1 MHRSLSTAL
10 VLAYIFGMELRAPSF
25 NREPY
30 PTPDTDPDLSEGQ
43 QKDRRDRGSGRGGAG
58 ERPDFREG
66 LVQPVVSA
74 LSYNYY

>member
-1 MHRSLSTAL
+1 MRRSLSTAL
-10 VLAYIFGMELRAPSF
+10 VLAYIFGMELWAPSF

-30 PTPDTDPDLSEGQ
+30 PTPDTIPIFRKVNKKIDGIVGQVVEGAE
-43 QKDRRDRGSGRGGAG
+43 K
-58 ERPDFREG
+58 RPDFREG